1 MSDRSVFGQI
11 LENISY
17 ASDTHIEPNVTGR
30 DLQIAREA
38 LLIAL
43 PIALRYSLAHSNTF
57 DMMRLLKSL
66 GGGMPVP
73 DFKASEDHAVK
84 AVIQELQQDKKAK
97 VKFNPKAPE
106 KAHPMQEL
114 IDEYLE
120 HPEIYMPEKG
130 RF

>member
-66 GGGMPVP
+66 GGGLPIP
-73 DFKASEDHAVK
+73 DFRGSKDHAVK
-84 AVIQELQQDKKAK
+84 AVVKELIAGQKAR
-97 VKFNPKAPE
+97 VRVSPNYPDSP
-106 KAHPMQEL
+106 HPMQEL
-114 IDEYLE
+114 IDEYLSD
-120 HPEIYMPEKG
+120 PEAYMPENG
-130 RF
+130 RW